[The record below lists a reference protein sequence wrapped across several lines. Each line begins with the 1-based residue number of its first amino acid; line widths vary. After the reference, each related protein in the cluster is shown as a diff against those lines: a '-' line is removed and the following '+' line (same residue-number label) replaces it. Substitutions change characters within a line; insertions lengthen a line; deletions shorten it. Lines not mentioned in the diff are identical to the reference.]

1 MQLVN
6 LYQPIFREQAKVFSS
21 RAMVE
26 GAAVIL
32 LGIILF
38 YVYGLWQ
45 TASLN
50 EQLQAAQQRQQ
61 QTAKQV
67 VELEQQYPVREKDP
81 ALAQQV
87 KQLSDEVQMK
97 QLVLAR
103 LADRKAGN
111 TTGFSGQ
118 LTGLARQRLPEMWLT
133 RIDIEQG
140 GEFLDLE
147 GSTLQPE
154 QIPQFIQR
162 LALEPAFAG
171 LEFKSFMMDRPKK
184 QPHLINFILL
194 TDKKV
199 EK

>member
-26 GAAVIL
+26 GVAVIL
-32 LGIILF
+32 LGIIVF

-50 EQLQAAQQRQQ
+50 EQLQAAQERQQ
-61 QTAKQV
+61 QTAQQV
-67 VELEQQYPVREKDP
+67 LKLAQQYPVREKDP
-81 ALAQQV
+81 ALAQRV
-87 KQLSDEVQMK
+87 KHLSDEVRMK

-111 TTGFSGQ
+111 TAGFSGQ
-118 LTGLARQRLPEMWLT
+118 LTGLARQRLPQMWLT
-133 RIDIEQG
+133 HIDIKQG

-147 GSTLQPE
+147 GSTLRPE

-171 LEFKSFMMDRPKK
+171 LDFKYFMMDRPEK

-199 EK
+199 KK